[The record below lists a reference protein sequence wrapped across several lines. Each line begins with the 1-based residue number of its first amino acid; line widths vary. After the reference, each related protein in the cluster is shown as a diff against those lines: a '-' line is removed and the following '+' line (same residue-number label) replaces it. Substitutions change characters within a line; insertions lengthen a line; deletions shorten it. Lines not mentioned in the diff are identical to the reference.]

1 MFAVTEVAARRSWV
15 ARPNFSKSGSNLAT
29 LYISTRR
36 TRAERH
42 TSKSLKSL
50 TGLVAPAIRCRTS
63 FDFRVS
69 TFEFRLS
76 SFDFRVSSFDF
87 RVLVLAFLR
96 LELRNRHRLVSEL
109 DPTRRLI
116 RQGVFQPV
124 GIVALGQVLA

>member
-69 TFEFRLS
+69 TFEFR
-76 SFDFRVSSFDF
+76 VSSFDF

-124 GIVALGQVLA
+124 GIVALGKVLA